1 MKAKIFTEKDPQEL
15 EKALNSFLSR
25 ENVSEIYSITPIV
38 SKKTS
43 GIIVVYLA
51 PSKVWG
57 KWKKRANKLSF
68 SLIKKSTQ

>member
-43 GIIVVYLA
+43 G
-51 PSKVWG
+51 
-57 KWKKRANKLSF
+57 LSF
-68 SLIKKSTQ
+68 I

>member
-25 ENVSEIYSITPIV
+25 ENVSEIYSITPII

-51 PSKVWG
+51 PPKVWG
-57 KWKKRANKLSF
+57 KWKKRANKLPF

>member
-38 SKKTS
+38 SKKNVWNNCRLFSTS
-43 GIIVVYLA
+43 KSLG
-51 PSKVWG
+51 KV
-57 KWKKRANKLSF
+57 KKESE
-68 SLIKKSTQ
+68 

>member
-25 ENVSEIYSITPIV
+25 ENVSEIRSITPV
-38 SKKTS
+38 VLEKTR
-43 GIIVVYLA
+43 GIIVIYLA
-51 PSKVWG
+51 PPKVWG

>member
-51 PSKVWG
+51 LPKVWG
-57 KWKKRANKLSF
+57 K
-68 SLIKKSTQ
+68 